1 MKEQAKLIADILCVN
16 LTEDVSM
23 DDYDYDYGNG
33 MPLDE
38 WVYAIK
44 VELEHGNVC
53 SYTDVTG
60 NDLLKTALIAL
71 AHINEYVNY
80 YKRLKEMEEQLEKEK
95 NKYIHANVLN
105 RTNCPVSSRQN
116 NYEKLVGAKIL
127 EFSKK
132 KQ

>member
-38 WVYAIK
+38 WIYALKI
-44 VELEHGNVC
+44 ELEHGKVD

-80 YKRLKEMEEQLEKEK
+80 YKR
-95 NKYIHANVLN
+95 NG
-105 RTNCPVSSRQN
+105 R
-116 NYEKLVGAKIL
+116 KIRKR
-127 EFSKK
+127 KK
-132 KQ
+132 